1 MSYDYTMIFFLLFLS
16 HNLSRVAKKK
26 KKKIVLNSNMYC
38 PSQISLNTPQVN
50 SIQLQIPLN
59 SLSVLFN
66 IIKPGGF

>member
-16 HNLSRVAKKK
+16 HNLSPVAKK

>member
-16 HNLSRVAKKK
+16 HNLSPVAKK
-26 KKKIVLNSNMYC
+26 KKKIVLNNNMHC